1 MNRKFQGQR
10 LRFAR
15 MYNGLSVTDLANQV
29 GFSKQLISQYEND
42 ETSPS
47 HEKVVILS
55 ETLGFPYEFFMT
67 EDIYNPN
74 AQTTY
79 FRSLLSAKR
88 LDRTAQSKKLEIIS
102 EVFASL
108 SEDIDFKPLHIPHIA
123 IDDAPA
129 EPNGEMP
136 DITGTEIESYA
147 QQAREYWNIP
157 DGPIG
162 NLQYLLEK
170 NGLIV
175 TGFDTEAK
183 KIDAFSE
190 RILVEGM
197 GLYIIAVDQG
207 NQPEGRIRFDLSHEL
222 GHILMHP
229 WSENLEEISK
239 EEFKKREDQ
248 ANEFASAFLLP
259 ERSFRTDVS
268 AYPTDLQYYLFL
280 KKKWKVSVAAM
291 LVRARRLEVLST
303 NQYQYLMR
311 QYSKNGWR
319 GKEPDD
325 TPFALNENI
334 FQLAIDALYKA
345 GYYTPIS
352 MMRHFES
359 RGIYLYPTELEKL
372 LNLRSGTLKSHDP
385 APMSVI
391 QLRAK
396 NQGVN
401 DEASSNP

>member
-1 MNRKFQGQR
+1 
-10 LRFAR
+10 
-15 MYNGLSVTDLANQV
+15 MYNGLSVTDLANQA
-29 GFSKQLISQYEND
+29 GLSKQLISQYEND

-47 HEKVVILS
+47 HEKVFVLS
-55 ETLGFPYEFFMT
+55 ETLGFPYEFFMA
-67 EDIYNPN
+67 EDRYNPN

-102 EVFASL
+102 EVYTAL
-108 SEDIDFKPLHIPHIA
+108 SEDIDFKPLNLPQIV

-129 EPNGEMP
+129 EPNGGMP
-136 DITGTEIESYA
+136 EITSDEIESYA
-147 QQAREYWNIP
+147 QQARSHWRIP
-157 DGPIG
+157 DGPLG
-162 NLQYLLEK
+162 NLQFLLER

-190 RILVEGM
+190 RILVGGM

-229 WSENLEEISK
+229 WSESLEEISK
-239 EEFKKREDQ
+239 EEFKRREDQ
-248 ANEFASAFLLP
+248 ADNFASAFLLP
-259 ERSFRTDVS
+259 EKSFKPEVS
-268 AYPTDLQYYLFL
+268 LYPTDLQYYLFL

-291 LVRARRLEVLST
+291 IVRARRLEVLT
-303 NQYQYLMR
+303 PNQYQYLMR

-325 TPFALNENI
+325 TPVALNENI
-334 FQLAIDALYKA
+334 FQAAIDALYKA
-345 GYYTPIS
+345 GYYSPVS
-352 MMRHFES
+352 MMRYFES
-359 RGIYLYPTELEKL
+359 RGIYLYPAELEKL
-372 LNLRSGTLKSHDP
+372 LNLRPGTLKKHDP
-385 APMSVI
+385 VPMSVI
-391 QLRAK
+391 QLRTR
-396 NQGVN
+396 NQGVD
-401 DEASSNP
+401 DETSTNS

>member
-15 MYNGLSVTDLANQV
+15 MYNGLSVTDLANQA
-29 GFSKQLISQYEND
+29 GLSKQLISQYEND

-47 HEKVVILS
+47 HEKVFVLS
-55 ETLGFPYEFFMT
+55 ETLGFPYEFFMA
-67 EDIYNPN
+67 EDRYNPN

-102 EVFASL
+102 EVYTAL
-108 SEDIDFKPLHIPHIA
+108 SEDIDFKPLNLPQIV

-129 EPNGEMP
+129 EPNGGMP
-136 DITGTEIESYA
+136 EITSDEIESYA
-147 QQAREYWNIP
+147 QQARSHWRIP
-157 DGPIG
+157 DGPLG
-162 NLQYLLEK
+162 NLQFLLER

-190 RILVEGM
+190 RILVGGM

-229 WSENLEEISK
+229 WSESLEEISK
-239 EEFKKREDQ
+239 EEFKRREDQ
-248 ANEFASAFLLP
+248 ADNFASAFLLP
-259 ERSFRTDVS
+259 EKSFKPEVS
-268 AYPTDLQYYLFL
+268 LYPTDLQYYLFL

-291 LVRARRLEVLST
+291 IVRARRLEVLT
-303 NQYQYLMR
+303 PNQYQYLMR

-325 TPFALNENI
+325 TPVALNENI
-334 FQLAIDALYKA
+334 FQAAIDALYKA
-345 GYYTPIS
+345 GYYSPVS
-352 MMRHFES
+352 MMRYFES
-359 RGIYLYPTELEKL
+359 RGIYLYPAELEKL
-372 LNLRSGTLKSHDP
+372 LNLRPGTLKKHDP
-385 APMSVI
+385 VPMSVI
-391 QLRAK
+391 QLRTR
-396 NQGVN
+396 NQGVD
-401 DEASSNP
+401 DETSTNS

>member
-1 MNRKFQGQR
+1 VNRKFQGQR

-15 MYNGLSVTDLANQV
+15 MYNGLSVTDLANQA
-29 GFSKQLISQYEND
+29 GLSKQVVSQYEND

-47 HEKVVILS
+47 HEKVVVLS

-67 EDIYNPN
+67 EDLYNPN

-88 LDRTAQSKKLEIIS
+88 LDRTAQSKKLEIVS
-102 EVFASL
+102 EVYSALNEDVDFRSL
-108 SEDIDFKPLHIPHIA
+108 DLPRII

-129 EPNGEMP
+129 VPNGEMP
-136 DITGTEIESYA
+136 EITSDEIEGYA
-147 QQAREYWNIP
+147 QQARSHWMVP
-157 DGPIG
+157 DGPMG

-175 TGFDTEAK
+175 TGFDTEAE

-190 RILVEGM
+190 RILVDGM

-248 ANEFASAFLLP
+248 ANDFASAFLLP
-259 ERSFRTDVS
+259 KSSFTADVS
-268 AYPTDLQYYLFL
+268 IYPTDLQYYLHL
-280 KKKWKVSVAAM
+280 KKKWHVSVAAM
-291 LVRARRLEVLST
+291 LVRARRLGVLT
-303 NQYQYLMR
+303 PNQYQYLMR

-325 TPFALNENI
+325 TPFALNDNI
-334 FQLAIDALYKA
+334 FQKAIDALYKA
-345 GYYTPIS
+345 EYYTPVS
-352 MMRHFES
+352 MMRYFES
-359 RGIYLYPTELEKL
+359 RGIYLYPTQLEKL
-372 LNLRSGTLKSHDP
+372 LNLRPGTLKSHDP
-385 APMSVI
+385 SPMNVI
-391 QLRAK
+391 RLRVRD
-396 NQGVN
+396 QGAD

>member
-15 MYNGLSVTDLANQV
+15 MYNGLSVTDLANQA
-29 GFSKQLISQYEND
+29 GLSKQLISQYEND

-47 HEKVVILS
+47 HEKVFVLS

-67 EDIYNPN
+67 ADRYNPN

-79 FRSLLSAKR
+79 FRSLLSARR
-88 LDRTAQSKKLEIIS
+88 LDRTAQSKKLEIVS
-102 EVFASL
+102 EVYAAL
-108 SEDIDFKPLHIPHIA
+108 SEDVDFKPLYLPPIS

-129 EPNGEMP
+129 VPNGEIP
-136 DITGTEIESYA
+136 DITGTEIEGYA
-147 QQAREYWNIP
+147 QQARNFWKVP
-157 DGPIG
+157 DGPLG
-162 NLQYLLEK
+162 NLQFLLER

-190 RILVEGM
+190 RILVDGM

-239 EEFKKREDQ
+239 EEFKRREDQ

-259 ERSFRTDVS
+259 EKSFRPDVS

-291 LVRARRLEVLST
+291 LVRARRLDVLTS

-325 TPFALNENI
+325 VPFALNENI
-334 FQLAIDALYKA
+334 FQAAIDALYKA
-345 GYYTPIS
+345 GYYTPVS
-352 MMRHFES
+352 MMRHFENH
-359 RGIYLYPTELEKL
+359 GIYLYPTDLEKL
-372 LNLRSGTLKSHDP
+372 LNLRPGTLKSHDP

-391 QLRAK
+391 QLRARD
-396 NQGVN
+396 QGVD
-401 DEASSNP
+401 DEESTNS

>member
-1 MNRKFQGQR
+1 MNRRFQGQR

-15 MYNGLSVTDLANQV
+15 MYNGLSVTDLANQA
-29 GFSKQLISQYEND
+29 GLSKQLISQYEND

-47 HEKVVILS
+47 HEKVLVLS
-55 ETLGFPYEFFMT
+55 ETLGFPYEFFMM
-67 EDIYNPN
+67 EDRYNPN

-88 LDRTAQSKKLEIIS
+88 LDRTAQSKKLEIVS
-102 EVFASL
+102 EVYAAL
-108 SEDIDFKPLHIPHIA
+108 SEDIDFKPLYLPSLIINDVPTV
-123 IDDAPA
+123 
-129 EPNGEMP
+129 PNGGMP
-136 DITGTEIESYA
+136 DMTGTEIEGYA
-147 QQAREYWNIP
+147 QQARSYWNVP
-157 DGPIG
+157 EGPLG
-162 NLQYLLEK
+162 NLQYLLER

-175 TGFDTEAK
+175 TGFDTEAE

-190 RILVEGM
+190 RILVDGM

-239 EEFKKREDQ
+239 EEFKRREDQ

-259 ERSFRTDVS
+259 EKSFRPDVS

-291 LVRARRLEVLST
+291 LVRARRLGVLTS

-311 QYSKNGWR
+311 QYSQNGWR
-319 GKEPDD
+319 GKEPGDV
-325 TPFALNENI
+325 PFALNENI
-334 FQLAIDALYKA
+334 FQAAIDALYKA
-345 GYYTPIS
+345 RYYTPVS
-352 MMRHFES
+352 MMRHFEN
-359 RGIYLYPTELEKL
+359 RGIYLYPADLEKL
-372 LNLRSGTLKSHDP
+372 LNLRSGTLKTHDP
-385 APMSVI
+385 VPGSVI
-391 QLRAK
+391 QLRARD
-396 NQGVN
+396 QGVD
-401 DEASSNP
+401 DETHSNP

>member
-15 MYNGLSVTDLANQV
+15 MYNGLSVTDLANQA
-29 GFSKQLISQYEND
+29 GLSKQLISQYEND

-47 HEKVVILS
+47 HEKVFVLS

-67 EDIYNPN
+67 EDRYNPN

-102 EVFASL
+102 EVYTAL
-108 SEDIDFKPLHIPHIA
+108 NEDIDFKPLDLPQII

-136 DITGTEIESYA
+136 EITSDEIESYA
-147 QQAREYWNIP
+147 QQARSYWKIP
-157 DGPIG
+157 DGPLG
-162 NLQYLLEK
+162 NLQFLLER

-190 RILVEGM
+190 RILVGGM

-239 EEFKKREDQ
+239 EEFKRREDQ
-248 ANEFASAFLLP
+248 ADNFASAFLLP
-259 ERSFRTDVS
+259 EKSFKPEVS
-268 AYPTDLQYYLFL
+268 LYPTDLQYYLFL

-291 LVRARRLEVLST
+291 IVRARRLEVLT
-303 NQYQYLMR
+303 PNQYQYLMR

-334 FQLAIDALYKA
+334 FQAAIDALYKA
-345 GYYTPIS
+345 GYYTPVS

-359 RGIYLYPTELEKL
+359 RGIYLYPAELEKL
-372 LNLRSGTLKSHDP
+372 LNLRPGTLKSHDP
-385 APMSVI
+385 APISVI
-391 QLRAK
+391 QLRTR
-396 NQGVN
+396 NQGVD
-401 DEASSNP
+401 DEASTNS

>member
-1 MNRKFQGQR
+1 MNLKFQGQR

-29 GFSKQLISQYEND
+29 GLSKQLISQYEND
-42 ETSPS
+42 ETSPG
-47 HEKVVILS
+47 HEKVL
-55 ETLGFPYEFFMT
+55 TMANALGFPYDFFMT

-88 LDRTAQSKKLEIIS
+88 LDRTAQSKKLEIVS
-102 EVFASL
+102 EVYAAL
-108 SEDIDFKPLHIPHIA
+108 SEDIDFKPLDLPRIT
-123 IDDAPA
+123 IDDFPA
-129 EPNGEMP
+129 GSDGEML
-136 DITGTEIESYA
+136 DITPKEIESYA
-147 QQAREYWNIP
+147 QQARSFWKVP
-157 DGPIG
+157 DGPLG
-162 NLQYLLEK
+162 NLQFLLEK

-190 RILVEGM
+190 RIEVDGQ

-248 ANEFASAFLLP
+248 ANAFASAFLLP
-259 ERSFRTDVS
+259 ASSFTPAVS
-268 AYPTDLQYYLFL
+268 VYPTDLQYYLFL
-280 KKKWKVSVAAM
+280 KKTWKVSVAAM
-291 LVRARRLEVLST
+291 LRRARELQVLT
-303 NQYQYLMR
+303 GNQYQYLMR

-325 TPFALNENI
+325 VPFALNENI
-334 FQLAIDALYKA
+334 FQAAIDALYEA
-345 GYYTPIS
+345 HYYTPVT

-359 RGIYLYPTELEKL
+359 RGIILYPGELEKL
-372 LNLRSGTLKSHDP
+372 LNLRSGTLKTHDP
-385 APMSVI
+385 EPMRVI
-391 QLRAK
+391 QLR
-396 NQGVN
+396 NRDMGVDDGTSTN
-401 DEASSNP
+401 S